1 MYDIIQDCDIHVV
14 VLAFVCFWGSLW
26 FCSSFC
32 YRGTLGVNDTFYPLH
47 NEWHCYMLVLP
58 LSHLTGNILL
68 FKSTEIWH
76 CVISIHVYLSSLPLS
91 VPLSLSLSL
100 TYIQLSFDDIA
111 KYGGVYGEK
120 HSALSTLQSQLQS
133 SQSTLW
139 TGMQGHPA
147 TLLTSSLTFN
157 YDLDPEDV
165 LGTIQNFN
173 S

>member
-1 MYDIIQDCDIHVV
+1 MTLLHIGVTFV
-14 VLAFVCFWGSLW
+14 AFNWQHSPFQKYRNMCYQHTCMSL
-26 FCSSFC
+26 F
-32 YRGTLGVNDTFYPLH
+32 
-47 NEWHCYMLVLP
+47 
-58 LSHLTGNILL
+58 I
-68 FKSTEIWH
+68 
-76 CVISIHVYLSSLPLS
+76 PLS
-91 VPLSLSLSL
+91 VSLSLSLSL
-100 TYIQLSFDDIA
+100 TYTQLSFDDIA

-165 LGTIQNFN
+165 LGTIQNLMPSGHFPCVLWYCTLFGLWNCTVHYNVIMLVSMHHLKIQGCLSQN
-173 S
+173 SLRCY

>member
-1 MYDIIQDCDIHVV
+1 MYV
-14 VLAFVCFWGSLW
+14 SL
-26 FCSSFC
+26 
-32 YRGTLGVNDTFYPLH
+32 H
-47 NEWHCYMLVLP
+47 
-58 LSHLTGNILL
+58 
-68 FKSTEIWH
+68 
-76 CVISIHVYLSSLPLS
+76 SLC
-91 VPLSLSLSL
+91 LSLSLMY
-100 TYIQLSFDDIA
+100 TQLSFDDIA

-165 LGTIQNFN
+165 LGTIQNLMPCGHFPCIVCYLGFGIVLFTIILLCWLVCITWKYKDAYPK
-173 S
+173 SHSDATETTWTYMIIIVCYVYKCIRRCWWHIS